1 MSFKY
6 YLLLGL
12 LGWSSNNL
20 HEDQI
25 LSTIPPSAI
34 CANEEGKCSFLKTL
48 YFHVSEIWHNIMI
61 LLEQGTLLPSA
72 EKLS

>member
-48 YFHVSEIWHNIMI
+48 YFHVSEI
-61 LLEQGTLLPSA
+61 
-72 EKLS
+72 